1 MDKLNILLGAL
12 GAWRDRELHH
22 KKENLEKAL
31 GKTDEKEEKKAP
43 VMSKEMEIG
52 FHQGALNT
60 LLNERNEM
68 IRMVQQIEGVMQA
81 HIKRLEEL
89 GVKVR
94 TSAEKK

>member
-1 MDKLNILLGAL
+1 MAEI
-12 GAWRDRELHH
+12 
-22 KKENLEKAL
+22 KKDNLEKAL
-31 GKTDEKEEKKAP
+31 GNTEKKAP
-43 VMSKEMEIG
+43 GMPKEMEVG

-68 IRMVQQIEGVMQA
+68 IRMIQQIESVMQA

-94 TSAEKK
+94 TNPEKKE